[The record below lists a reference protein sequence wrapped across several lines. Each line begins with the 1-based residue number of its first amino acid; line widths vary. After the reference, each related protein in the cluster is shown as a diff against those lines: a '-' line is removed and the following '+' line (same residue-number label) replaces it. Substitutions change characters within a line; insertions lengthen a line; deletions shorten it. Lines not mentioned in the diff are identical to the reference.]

1 MAHAAKTE
9 KKSPGENRKRVP
21 AQKKSRQWIILLAVS
36 AWMFAL
42 GVLVGRG
49 TSPVHFDI
57 EALQSELASLRQA
70 VMEKEML
77 RFRISEDSEKNPD
90 LLEFYE
96 NLKKSAPERTPAQ
109 TKKNTVKPGPVAQ
122 KAGEKKKTPAP
133 ARMDKPAPQEKPAEK
148 PQTGPAAEPGK
159 KPYTLQVA
167 SLKDAKTADAMVDQ
181 LRAHGYPA
189 YRERA
194 EIEGKGT
201 WHRVRIGSF
210 SGPSDAEKT
219 MEKLNSAKLKPML
232 IKR

>member
-1 MAHAAKTE
+1 MAHAAKAE
-9 KKSPGENRKRVP
+9 KKSPGEHRKRVP

-57 EALQSELASLRQA
+57 EGLESELASLRQA
-70 VMEKEML
+70 VMEKEKL

-90 LLEFYE
+90 QLEFYE
-96 NLKKSAPERTPAQ
+96 SLKKSAPEMTPAP
-109 TKKNTVKPGPVAQ
+109 TKKNTTKPGPVAQ

-133 ARMDKPAPQEKPAEK
+133 ARMDKPAEKP
-148 PQTGPAAEPGK
+148 PTGPPAESGK
-159 KPYTLQVA
+159 KPYTVQVA
-167 SLKDAKTADAMVDQ
+167 SLKEAKSAEDMVDQ

-210 SGPSDAEKT
+210 ADSADASPT
-219 MEKLNSAKLKPML
+219 LEKLQAGGLKPML

>member
-1 MAHAAKTE
+1 MAHAAKAE

-57 EALQSELASLRQA
+57 EALESELASLRQA
-70 VMEKEML
+70 VMEKEKL
-77 RFRISEDSEKNPD
+77 RFRISEDNKKNPD
-90 LLEFYE
+90 QLEFYE
-96 NLKKSAPERTPAQ
+96 NLKKSAPESTP
-109 TKKNTVKPGPVAQ
+109 TPKKKNTEKPAPVAQ
-122 KAGEKKKTPAP
+122 TSGEKKNPTAS
-133 ARMDKPAPQEKPAEK
+133 ARMDKPAPQEKPGEK
-148 PQTGPAAEPGK
+148 PQTGPPAEPGK
-159 KPYTLQVA
+159 KPYTVQVA
-167 SLKDAKTADAMVDQ
+167 SLKEAKSADAMVDQ

-210 SGPSDAEKT
+210 SGPSDAAKT
-219 MEKLNSAKLKPML
+219 MESLKSAQLKPML

>member
-1 MAHAAKTE
+1 MAHAAKAE

-21 AQKKSRQWIILLAVS
+21 VQKKSRQWIILLAVS

-70 VMEKEML
+70 VMEKEKL
-77 RFRISEDSEKNPD
+77 RFRISEDSGKNPD
-90 LLEFYE
+90 QLEFYE
-96 NLKKSAPERTPAQ
+96 NLKKSAPERTPPP
-109 TKKNTVKPGPVAQ
+109 TKKNTAKPGPVAQ
-122 KAGEKKKTPAP
+122 KAGEKKKSPAP
-133 ARMDKPAPQEKPAEK
+133 ARIDKPAPQEKPAKK
-148 PQTGPAAEPGK
+148 PPTGAPAEPGK
-159 KPYTLQVA
+159 KPYTVQVA
-167 SLKDAKTADAMVDQ
+167 SLKEAKSADAMVDQ

-189 YRERA
+189 YLERT

-210 SGPSDAEKT
+210 SGPSDAAKT
-219 MEKLNSAKLKPML
+219 MESLKNAQLKPML

>member
-9 KKSPGENRKRVP
+9 KKSTSENRKPLP
-21 AQKKSRQWIILLAVS
+21 ARKKSRQWIVLLAVS

-49 TSPVHFDI
+49 TAPVDFDI
-57 EALQSELASLRQA
+57 KALESELASLRQA
-70 VMEKEML
+70 VLEKEKL
-77 RFRISEDSEKNPD
+77 RFRISEETAKNAD
-90 LLEFYE
+90 QLEFYE
-96 NLKKSAPERTPAQ
+96 NLKKSAPERTPAP
-109 TKKNTVKPGPVAQ
+109 TKKNTVKPEPTAQ
-122 KAGEKKKTPAP
+122 KAGEKKKAPAP
-133 ARMDKPAPQEKPAEK
+133 APIDNPAPAQKLAEK
-148 PQTGPAAEPGK
+148 PQTGSPAEPAE
-159 KPYTLQVA
+159 KPYTVQVA
-167 SLKDAKTADAMVDQ
+167 SLKEAKTADALVDQ

-219 MEKLNSAKLKPML
+219 MESLKSAKLEPML

>member
-57 EALQSELASLRQA
+57 EAIESELASLRQA
-70 VMEKEML
+70 VMEKENL
-77 RFRISEDSEKNPD
+77 RFRISEDSEKNPEQ
-90 LLEFYE
+90 LEFYE
-96 NLKKSAPERTPAQ
+96 NLKKSAPERTPAPA
-109 TKKNTVKPGPVAQ
+109 KKNTVKPGPVAQ
-122 KAGEKKKTPAP
+122 KTGEKKKSPAP

-148 PQTGPAAEPGK
+148 PQTGPPAEPGE
-159 KPYTLQVA
+159 KPYTVQVA
-167 SLKDAKTADAMVDQ
+167 SLREVKTADAMVDQ

-210 SGPSDAEKT
+210 ADSADASPT
-219 MEKLNSAKLKPML
+219 LEKLQAGGLKPML
-232 IKR
+232 IRR